1 MSTRPTESADSTAAS
16 DPLLEE
22 PTRPGTSAK
31 YLGGRPYYQYLV
43 SFIIASVFLYSCYA
57 AMAGILLPN
66 SVQTIEFRHFFAGTS
81 VQTINDVQALTD
93 LKQAVDAGTA
103 TATADQQHLLDLLA
117 QYDAA
122 RAKSISLMMS
132 IGSFFTLFAQP
143 IVGVLSDRWRSAFGR
158 RAFWIVAGAVGGAIF
173 MVGLRYSSTIAL
185 LTLFWTVGQVSLNF
199 MQAPL
204 STTVAD
210 RVPENKVGMISGLSG
225 VGMMAGFTGG
235 SVVAGILFNILGL
248 NTYFV
253 FALAVVVGALLFVTL
268 AKDRSSKDLK
278 VASFDWISFIKGYAI
293 PLRDHDFRWTWVARF
308 FMFFGYTAISNFVL
322 YILQIHIQPALSAS
336 EANTT
341 YAGLSSAALPGQL
354 IMMLVAGKLSDKVG
368 RRKPFVI
375 GSSAFIAA
383 IMLIPIFVPTLP
395 AFYAFFVLLAAS
407 YGMYM
412 AVDVALF
419 IDVLPD
425 KEAAGRDLGVANV
438 ASNIGQMLAPVAAGQ
453 VVALTAGYSSLF
465 IMSIIAVAISAVA
478 IVPVKKV
485 K

>member
-1 MSTRPTESADSTAAS
+1 MSTAAAP
-16 DPLLEE
+16 DPMLEE
-22 PTRPGTSAK
+22 PERPGTSAK
-31 YLGGRPYYQYLV
+31 YLGGRLFYQYIV
-43 SFIIASVFLYSCYA
+43 AFILASVFLYACYA

-66 SVQTIEFRHFFAGTS
+66 SVQTIEFQHYFANTG
-81 VQTINDVQALTD
+81 VQDVNAVQELTN

-103 TATADQQHLLDLLA
+103 TATAEQQHLLDLLG
-117 QYDAA
+117 QYEAA
-122 RAKSISLMMS
+122 RATSISLMMM

-143 IVGVLSDRWRSAFGR
+143 IVGVISDRWRSPFGR
-158 RAFWIVAGAVGGAIF
+158 RAFWIVAGAIGGAVF
-173 MVGLRYSSTIAL
+173 MVGLRYSSTVAL
-185 LTLFWTVGQVSLNF
+185 LTVFWTVGQVSLNF

-210 RVPENKVGMISGLSG
+210 RVPENRVGMVSGLSG

-235 SVVAGILFNILGL
+235 SVVAGLLFNRLGL
-248 NTYFV
+248 DTYFV
-253 FALAVVVGALLFVTL
+253 FALAVVIGALGFVTF
-268 AKDRSSKDLK
+268 AKDRSSKDLEVK
-278 VASFDWISFIKGYAI
+278 PFDWVGFFKGYAI
-293 PLRDHDFRWTWVARF
+293 PLRDHDFRWTWIARF

-322 YILQIHIQPALSAS
+322 YILQSHIQPALSAS
-336 EANTT
+336 EANETF
-341 YAGLSSAALPGQL
+341 AGLSSAALPGQL
-354 IMMLVAGKLSDKVG
+354 IMMLIAGRLSDLVG

-375 GSSAFIAA
+375 GASAFIAA
-383 IMLIPIFVPTLP
+383 IMFIPILVPALP
-395 AFYAFFVLLAAS
+395 AFYVFYILLAAS

-453 VVALTAGYSSLF
+453 IVALTAGYSALF
-465 IMSIIAVAISAVA
+465 IMSIVAVAVSAAA
-478 IVPVKKV
+478 IIPVRKV

>member
-1 MSTRPTESADSTAAS
+1 MSTAAAP
-16 DPLLEE
+16 DPMLEE
-22 PTRPGTSAK
+22 PERPGTSAK
-31 YLGGRPYYQYLV
+31 YLGGRLFYQYIV
-43 SFIIASVFLYSCYA
+43 AFILASVFLYACYA

-66 SVQTIEFRHFFAGTS
+66 SVQTIEFQHYFANTG
-81 VQTINDVQALTD
+81 VQDVNAVQELTN
-93 LKQAVDAGTA
+93 LKQAVDAGTT
-103 TATADQQHLLDLLA
+103 TATAEQQHLLDLLG
-117 QYDAA
+117 QYEAA
-122 RAKSISLMMS
+122 RATSISLMMM

-143 IVGVLSDRWRSAFGR
+143 IVGVISDRWRSPFGR
-158 RAFWIVAGAVGGAIF
+158 RAFWIVAGAIGGAVF
-173 MVGLRYSSTIAL
+173 MVGLRYSSTVAL
-185 LTLFWTVGQVSLNF
+185 LTVFWTVGQVSLNF

-210 RVPENKVGMISGLSG
+210 RVPENRVGMVSGLSG

-235 SVVAGILFNILGL
+235 SVVAGLLFNRLGL
-248 NTYFV
+248 DTYFV
-253 FALAVVVGALLFVTL
+253 FALAVVIGALGFVTF
-268 AKDRSSKDLK
+268 AKDRSSKDLEVK
-278 VASFDWISFIKGYAI
+278 PFDWVGFFKGYAI
-293 PLRDHDFRWTWVARF
+293 PLRDHDFRWTWIARF

-322 YILQIHIQPALSAS
+322 YILQSHIQPALSAS
-336 EANTT
+336 EANETF
-341 YAGLSSAALPGQL
+341 AGLSSAALPGQL
-354 IMMLVAGKLSDKVG
+354 IMMLIAGRLSDMVG

-383 IMLIPIFVPTLP
+383 ILLIPLLVPTLP
-395 AFYAFFVLLAAS
+395 AFYVFYILLAAS

-453 VVALTAGYSSLF
+453 IVALTAGYSALF
-465 IMSIIAVAISAVA
+465 IMSIVAVAVSAAA
-478 IVPVKKV
+478 IIPVRKV

>member
-1 MSTRPTESADSTAAS
+1 MSTTAAP
-16 DPLLEE
+16 DPMLEE
-22 PTRPGTSAK
+22 PERPGTSAK
-31 YLGGRPYYQYLV
+31 YLGGRLFYQYIV
-43 SFIIASVFLYSCYA
+43 AFILASVFLYACYA

-66 SVQTIEFRHFFAGTS
+66 SVQTIEFQHYFANTS
-81 VQTINDVQALTD
+81 VQDVNAVQELTN

-103 TATADQQHLLDLLA
+103 TATAEQQHLLDLLG
-117 QYDAA
+117 QYEAA
-122 RAKSISLMMS
+122 RATSISLMMM

-143 IVGVLSDRWRSAFGR
+143 IVGVISDRWRSPFGR
-158 RAFWIVAGAVGGAIF
+158 RAFWIVAGAIGGAVF
-173 MVGLRYSSTIAL
+173 MVGLRYSSTVAL
-185 LTLFWTVGQVSLNF
+185 LTVFWTVGQVSLNF

-210 RVPENKVGMISGLSG
+210 RVPENKVGMVSGLSG

-235 SVVAGILFNILGL
+235 SVVAGLLFNRLGL
-248 NTYFV
+248 DTYFV
-253 FALAVVVGALLFVTL
+253 FALAVVIGALGFVTF
-268 AKDRSSKDLK
+268 AKDRSSKDLEVK
-278 VASFDWISFIKGYAI
+278 PFDWVGFFKGYAI
-293 PLRDHDFRWTWVARF
+293 PLRDHDFRWTWIARF

-322 YILQIHIQPALSAS
+322 YILQSHIQPALSAS
-336 EANTT
+336 EANETF
-341 YAGLSSAALPGQL
+341 AGLSSAALPGQL
-354 IMMLVAGKLSDKVG
+354 IMMLIAGRLSDLVG

-375 GSSAFIAA
+375 GASAFIAA
-383 IMLIPIFVPTLP
+383 IMFIPILVPALP
-395 AFYAFFVLLAAS
+395 AFYVFYILLAAS

-453 VVALTAGYSSLF
+453 IVALTAGYSALF
-465 IMSIIAVAISAVA
+465 IMSIVAVAVSAAA
-478 IVPVKKV
+478 IIPVRKV

>member
-1 MSTRPTESADSTAAS
+1 M
-16 DPLLEE
+16 
-22 PTRPGTSAK
+22 
-31 YLGGRPYYQYLV
+31 
-43 SFIIASVFLYSCYA
+43 
-57 AMAGILLPN
+57 
-66 SVQTIEFRHFFAGTS
+66 
-81 VQTINDVQALTD
+81 
-93 LKQAVDAGTA
+93 
-103 TATADQQHLLDLLA
+103 
-117 QYDAA
+117 
-122 RAKSISLMMS
+122 
-132 IGSFFTLFAQP
+132 
-143 IVGVLSDRWRSAFGR
+143 
-158 RAFWIVAGAVGGAIF
+158 
-173 MVGLRYSSTIAL
+173 
-185 LTLFWTVGQVSLNF
+185 
-199 MQAPL
+199 
-204 STTVAD
+204 
-210 RVPENKVGMISGLSG
+210 
-225 VGMMAGFTGG
+225 
-235 SVVAGILFNILGL
+235 
-248 NTYFV
+248 
-253 FALAVVVGALLFVTL
+253 
-268 AKDRSSKDLK
+268 
-278 VASFDWISFIKGYAI
+278 
-293 PLRDHDFRWTWVARF
+293 RDHDFRWTWVARF

>member
-1 MSTRPTESADSTAAS
+1 MSTTAAP
-16 DPLLEE
+16 DPMLEE
-22 PTRPGTSAK
+22 PERPGTSAK
-31 YLGGRPYYQYLV
+31 YLGGRLFYQYIV
-43 SFIIASVFLYSCYA
+43 AFILASVFLYACYA

-66 SVQTIEFRHFFAGTS
+66 SVQTIEFQHYFANTG
-81 VQTINDVQALTD
+81 VQDVNAVQELTN

-103 TATADQQHLLDLLA
+103 TATAEQQHLLDLLG
-117 QYDAA
+117 QYEAA
-122 RAKSISLMMS
+122 RATSISLMMM

-143 IVGVLSDRWRSAFGR
+143 IVGVISDRWRSPFGR
-158 RAFWIVAGAVGGAIF
+158 RAFWIVAGAIGGAVF
-173 MVGLRYSSTIAL
+173 MVGLRYSSTVAL
-185 LTLFWTVGQVSLNF
+185 LTVFWTVGQVSLNF

-210 RVPENKVGMISGLSG
+210 RVPENRVGMVSGLSG

-235 SVVAGILFNILGL
+235 SVVAGLLFNRLGL
-248 NTYFV
+248 DTYFV
-253 FALAVVVGALLFVTL
+253 FALAVVIGALGFVTF
-268 AKDRSSKDLK
+268 AKDRSSKDLEVK
-278 VASFDWISFIKGYAI
+278 PFDWVGFFKGYAI
-293 PLRDHDFRWTWVARF
+293 PLRDHDFRWTWIARF

-322 YILQIHIQPALSAS
+322 YILQSHIQPALSAS
-336 EANTT
+336 EANF
-341 YAGLSSAALPGQL
+341 AGLPSAAPPGQL
-354 IMMLVAGKLSDKVG
+354 IMMLIAGRLSDMVG

-383 IMLIPIFVPTLP
+383 ILLIPLLVPTLP
-395 AFYAFFVLLAAS
+395 AFYVFYILLAAS

-453 VVALTAGYSSLF
+453 IVALTAGYSALF
-465 IMSIIAVAISAVA
+465 IMSIVAVAVSAAA
-478 IVPVKKV
+478 IIPVRKV

>member
-1 MSTRPTESADSTAAS
+1 MSIRPTESADSTAAS

-57 AMAGILLPN
+57 AMAGVLLPN

-81 VQTINDVQALTD
+81 VTTINDVQALTD
-93 LKQAVDAGTA
+93 LKQAIDAGTA
-103 TATADQQHLLDLLA
+103 TATADQQRLLDLLA

-122 RAKSISLMMS
+122 RARSISLMMS

-143 IVGVLSDRWRSAFGR
+143 IVGVISDRWRSAFGR
-158 RAFWIVAGAVGGAIF
+158 RAFWIVAGAIGGAVF

-185 LTLFWTVGQVSLNF
+185 LTVFWTVGQVSLNF

-210 RVPENKVGMISGLSG
+210 RVPENRVGMVSGLSG
-225 VGMMAGFTGG
+225 VGMMGGFTGG
-235 SVVAGILFNILGL
+235 SVVAGLLMNRLGL
-248 NTYFV
+248 DTYFV
-253 FALAVVVGALLFVTL
+253 FALAVVAGALLFVAL
-268 AKDRSSKDLK
+268 AKDRSSKNLE
-278 VASFDWISFIKGYAI
+278 VAPFDWIGFFKGYAI
-293 PLRDHDFRWTWVARF
+293 PMRDHDFRWTWIARF

-322 YILQIHIQPALSAS
+322 YILQSHIQPALSAS

-341 YAGLSSAALPGQL
+341 FAGLSSAALPGQL
-354 IMMLVAGKLSDKVG
+354 IMMLIAGRLSDKVG

-383 IMLIPIFVPTLP
+383 IMLIPILAPTLP
-395 AFYAFFVLLAAS
+395 AFYVFYILLAAS

-453 VVALTAGYSSLF
+453 IVALTAGYSALF
-465 IMSIIAVAISAVA
+465 IMSIVAVAVSAAA
-478 IVPVKKV
+478 IIPVRKV

>member
-1 MSTRPTESADSTAAS
+1 M
-16 DPLLEE
+16 L
-22 PTRPGTSAK
+22 
-31 YLGGRPYYQYLV
+31 
-43 SFIIASVFLYSCYA
+43 ASVFLYACYA

-66 SVQTIEFRHFFAGTS
+66 SVQTIEFQHYFANTG
-81 VQTINDVQALTD
+81 VQDVNAVQELTN

-103 TATADQQHLLDLLA
+103 TATAEQQHLLDLLG
-117 QYDAA
+117 QYEAA
-122 RAKSISLMMS
+122 RATSISLMMM

-143 IVGVLSDRWRSAFGR
+143 IVGVISDRWRSPFGR
-158 RAFWIVAGAVGGAIF
+158 RAFWIVAGAIGGAVF
-173 MVGLRYSSTIAL
+173 MVGLRYSSTVAL
-185 LTLFWTVGQVSLNF
+185 LTVFWTVGQVSLNF

-210 RVPENKVGMISGLSG
+210 RVPENRVGMVSGLSG

-235 SVVAGILFNILGL
+235 SVVAGLLFNRLGL
-248 NTYFV
+248 DTYFV
-253 FALAVVVGALLFVTL
+253 FALAVVIGALGFVTF
-268 AKDRSSKDLK
+268 AKDRSSKDLEVK
-278 VASFDWISFIKGYAI
+278 PFDWVGFFKGYAI
-293 PLRDHDFRWTWVARF
+293 PLRDHDFRWTWIARF

-322 YILQIHIQPALSAS
+322 YILQSHIQPALSAS
-336 EANTT
+336 EANETF
-341 YAGLSSAALPGQL
+341 AGLSSAALPGQL
-354 IMMLVAGKLSDKVG
+354 IMMLIAGRLSDMVG

-383 IMLIPIFVPTLP
+383 ILLIPLLVPTLP
-395 AFYAFFVLLAAS
+395 AFYVFYILLAAS

-453 VVALTAGYSSLF
+453 IVALTAGYSALF
-465 IMSIIAVAISAVA
+465 IMSIVAVAVSAAA
-478 IVPVKKV
+478 IIPVRKV

>member
-1 MSTRPTESADSTAAS
+1 MSTTATP
-16 DPLLEE
+16 DPMLEE
-22 PTRPGTSAK
+22 PERPGTSAK
-31 YLGGRPYYQYLV
+31 YLGGRLFYQYIV
-43 SFIIASVFLYSCYA
+43 AFILASVFLYACYA

-66 SVQTIEFRHFFAGTS
+66 SVQTIEFQHYFANTG
-81 VQTINDVQALTD
+81 VQDVNAVQELTN

-103 TATADQQHLLDLLA
+103 TATAEQQHLLDLLG
-117 QYDAA
+117 QYEAA
-122 RAKSISLMMS
+122 RATSISLMMM

-143 IVGVLSDRWRSAFGR
+143 IVGVISDRWRSPFGR
-158 RAFWIVAGAVGGAIF
+158 RAFWIVAGAIGGAVF
-173 MVGLRYSSTIAL
+173 MVGLRYSSTVAL
-185 LTLFWTVGQVSLNF
+185 LTVFWTVGQVSLNF

-210 RVPENKVGMISGLSG
+210 RVPENRVGMVSGLSG

-235 SVVAGILFNILGL
+235 SVVAGLLFNRLGL
-248 NTYFV
+248 DTYFV

-268 AKDRSSKDLK
+268 AKDRSSKDLEVK
-278 VASFDWISFIKGYAI
+278 PFDWVGFFKGYAI
-293 PLRDHDFRWTWVARF
+293 PLRDHDFRWTWIARF

-322 YILQIHIQPALSAS
+322 YILQSHIQPALSAS
-336 EANTT
+336 EANETF
-341 YAGLSSAALPGQL
+341 AGLSSAALPGQL
-354 IMMLVAGKLSDKVG
+354 IMMLIAGRLSDMVG

-383 IMLIPIFVPTLP
+383 ILLIPLLVPTLP
-395 AFYAFFVLLAAS
+395 AFYVFYILLAAS

-453 VVALTAGYSSLF
+453 IVALTAGYSALF
-465 IMSIIAVAISAVA
+465 IMSIVAVAVSAAA
-478 IVPVKKV
+478 IIPVRKV

>member
-1 MSTRPTESADSTAAS
+1 MSTPSTTAP

-22 PTRPGTSAK
+22 PSRPGTSAK
-31 YLGGRPYYQYLV
+31 YLGGRPYYQYLI

-57 AMAGILLPN
+57 AMAFILLPN
-66 SVQTIEFRHFFAGTS
+66 SVQTIEFQHYFTGTS
-81 VQTINDVQALTD
+81 VQDVNAVQELTN
-93 LKQAVDAGTA
+93 LKQSIEAGTT
-103 TATADQQHLLDLLA
+103 TATADQQILLDKLA
-117 QYDAA
+117 AYDAA
-122 RAKSISLMMS
+122 RAKSISYMMM
-132 IGSFFTLFAQP
+132 IGSLFTLFAQP
-143 IVGVLSDRWRSAFGR
+143 IVGVISDRWRSALGR
-158 RAFWIVAGAVGGAIF
+158 RAFWIVAGAIGGATF
-173 MVGLRYSSTIAL
+173 MVGLRYSSSIAL
-185 LTLFWTVGQVSLNF
+185 LTVFWTVGQVSLNF

-210 RVPENKVGMISGLSG
+210 RVPENRVGMVSGLSG
-225 VGMMAGFTGG
+225 VGMMGGFTGG
-235 SVVAGILFNILGL
+235 SVVAGLLMNRLGL
-248 NTYFV
+248 DTYFV
-253 FALAVVVGALLFVTL
+253 FALAVVAGALLFVAL
-268 AKDRSSKDLK
+268 AKDRSSKNLE
-278 VASFDWISFIKGYAI
+278 VAPFDWIGFFKGYAI
-293 PLRDHDFRWTWVARF
+293 PMRDHDFRWTWIARF

-322 YILQIHIQPALSAS
+322 YILQSHIQPALSAS

-341 YAGLSSAALPGQL
+341 FAGLSSAALPGQL
-354 IMMLVAGKLSDKVG
+354 LMMLIAGRLSDKVG

-383 IMLIPIFVPTLP
+383 ILLIPLLVPSLA
-395 AFYAFFVLLAAS
+395 AFYAFYILLAAS

-478 IVPVKKV
+478 IIPVKKV

>member
-1 MSTRPTESADSTAAS
+1 MSTTAAP
-16 DPLLEE
+16 DPMLEE
-22 PTRPGTSAK
+22 PERPGTSAK
-31 YLGGRPYYQYLV
+31 YLGGLPFYQYIVAFML
-43 SFIIASVFLYSCYA
+43 ASVFLYACYA

-66 SVQTIEFRHFFAGTS
+66 SVQTIEFQHYFASTS
-81 VQTINDVQALTD
+81 VQDVNAVQALTD
-93 LKQAVDAGTA
+93 LKQAVNAGTA
-103 TATADQQHLLDLLA
+103 TATAEQQHLLDLLA

-122 RAKSISLMMS
+122 RARSISLMMS

-143 IVGVLSDRWRSAFGR
+143 VVGVISDRWRSAFGR
-158 RAFWIVAGAVGGAIF
+158 RAFWIVAGAIGGAVF
-173 MVGLRYSSTIAL
+173 MVGLRYSSTVAL
-185 LTLFWTVGQVSLNF
+185 LTVFWTVGQVSLNF

-210 RVPENKVGMISGLSG
+210 RVPENRVGMVSGLSG

-235 SVVAGILFNILGL
+235 SVVAGLLFNRLGL
-248 NTYFV
+248 DTYFV
-253 FALAVVVGALLFVTL
+253 FALAVVIGALGFVTF
-268 AKDRSSKDLK
+268 AKDRSSKDLEVK
-278 VASFDWISFIKGYAI
+278 PFDWVGFFKGYAI
-293 PLRDHDFRWTWVARF
+293 PLRDHDFRWTWIARF

-322 YILQIHIQPALSAS
+322 YILQSHIQPALSAS
-336 EANTT
+336 EANETF
-341 YAGLSSAALPGQL
+341 AGLSSAALPGQL
-354 IMMLVAGKLSDKVG
+354 IMMLIAGRLSDMVG

-383 IMLIPIFVPTLP
+383 ILLIPLLVPTLP
-395 AFYAFFVLLAAS
+395 AFYVFYILLAAS

-453 VVALTAGYSSLF
+453 IVALTAGYSALF
-465 IMSIIAVAISAVA
+465 IMSIVAVAVSAAA
-478 IVPVKKV
+478 IIPVRKV

>member
-1 MSTRPTESADSTAAS
+1 M
-16 DPLLEE
+16 LEE
-22 PTRPGTSAK
+22 PERPGTSAK
-31 YLGGRPYYQYLV
+31 YLGGLPFYQYIVAFML
-43 SFIIASVFLYSCYA
+43 ASVFLYACYA

-66 SVQTIEFRHFFAGTS
+66 SVQTIEFQHYFANTS
-81 VQTINDVQALTD
+81 VQDVNAVQALTD

-103 TATADQQHLLDLLA
+103 TAEQQHLLDLLG
-117 QYDAA
+117 QYEAA
-122 RAKSISLMMS
+122 RATSISLMMM

-143 IVGVLSDRWRSAFGR
+143 IVGVISDRWRSPFGR
-158 RAFWIVAGAVGGAIF
+158 RAFWIVAGAIGGAVF

-185 LTLFWTVGQVSLNF
+185 LTVFWTVGQVSLNF

-210 RVPENKVGMISGLSG
+210 RVPENRVGMVSGLSG

-235 SVVAGILFNILGL
+235 SVVAGLLFNVLGL
-248 NTYFV
+248 DTYFV
-253 FALAVVVGALLFVTL
+253 FALAVVAGALLFVAL
-268 AKDRSSKDLK
+268 AKDRSSKDLEVK
-278 VASFDWISFIKGYAI
+278 PFDWVGFFKGYAI
-293 PLRDHDFRWTWVARF
+293 PLRDHDFRWTWIARF

-322 YILQIHIQPALSAS
+322 YILQSHIQPALSAS

-341 YAGLSSAALPGQL
+341 FAGLSSAALPGQL
-354 IMMLVAGKLSDKVG
+354 LMMLIAGRLSDKVG

-383 IMLIPIFVPTLP
+383 ILLIPLLVPSLA
-395 AFYAFFVLLAAS
+395 AFYAFYVLLAAS

>member
-1 MSTRPTESADSTAAS
+1 MSATAAP
-16 DPLLEE
+16 DPMLEE
-22 PTRPGTSAK
+22 PERPGTSAK
-31 YLGGRPYYQYLV
+31 YLGGRLFYQYIV
-43 SFIIASVFLYSCYA
+43 AFILASVFLYACYA

-66 SVQTIEFRHFFAGTS
+66 SVQTIEFQHYFANTS
-81 VQTINDVQALTD
+81 VQDVNAVQELTN

-103 TATADQQHLLDLLA
+103 TATAEQQPLLDLLA
-117 QYDAA
+117 QYEAA
-122 RAKSISLMMS
+122 RATSISLMMM

-143 IVGVLSDRWRSAFGR
+143 IVGVISDRWRSTFGR
-158 RAFWIVAGAVGGAIF
+158 RAFWIVAGAIGGAVF
-173 MVGLRYSSTIAL
+173 MVGLRYSSTVAL
-185 LTLFWTVGQVSLNF
+185 LTVFWTVGQVSLNF

-210 RVPENKVGMISGLSG
+210 RVPENRVGMVSGLSG

-235 SVVAGILFNILGL
+235 SVVAGLLFNRLGL
-248 NTYFV
+248 DTYFV
-253 FALAVVVGALLFVTL
+253 FALAVVIGALLFVTF
-268 AKDRSSKDLK
+268 AKDRSSKDLEVK
-278 VASFDWISFIKGYAI
+278 PFDWIGFFKGYAI
-293 PLRDHDFRWTWVARF
+293 PLRDHDFRWTWIARF

-322 YILQIHIQPALSAS
+322 YILQSHIQPALSAS
-336 EANTT
+336 EANETF
-341 YAGLSSAALPGQL
+341 AGLSSAALPGQL
-354 IMMLVAGKLSDKVG
+354 IMMLIAGRLSDLVG

-383 IMLIPIFVPTLP
+383 ILLIPLLVPTLP
-395 AFYAFFVLLAAS
+395 AFYVFYILLAAS

-453 VVALTAGYSSLF
+453 VVALTAGYSALF
-465 IMSIIAVAISAVA
+465 IMSIVAVAVSAVA
-478 IVPVKKV
+478 IIPVRKV

>member
-1 MSTRPTESADSTAAS
+1 MSTTAAP
-16 DPLLEE
+16 DPMLEE
-22 PTRPGTSAK
+22 PERPGTSAK
-31 YLGGRPYYQYLV
+31 YLGGRHFYQYIV
-43 SFIIASVFLYSCYA
+43 AFILAPVFLYACYA

-66 SVQTIEFRHFFAGTS
+66 SVQTIEFQHYFANTS
-81 VQTINDVQALTD
+81 VQDVNAVQELTN

-103 TATADQQHLLDLLA
+103 TATAEQQHLLDLLG
-117 QYDAA
+117 QYEAA
-122 RAKSISLMMS
+122 RATSISLMMM

-143 IVGVLSDRWRSAFGR
+143 IVGVISDRWRSPFGR
-158 RAFWIVAGAVGGAIF
+158 RAFWIVAGAIGGAVF
-173 MVGLRYSSTIAL
+173 MVGLRYSSTVAL
-185 LTLFWTVGQVSLNF
+185 LTVFWTVGQVSLNF

-210 RVPENKVGMISGLSG
+210 RVPENKVGMVSGLSG

-235 SVVAGILFNILGL
+235 SVVAGLLFNRLGL
-248 NTYFV
+248 DTYFV
-253 FALAVVVGALLFVTL
+253 FALAVVIGALGFVTF
-268 AKDRSSKDLK
+268 AKDRSSKDLEVK
-278 VASFDWISFIKGYAI
+278 PFDWIGFFKGYAL
-293 PLRDHDFRWTWVARF
+293 PLRDHDFRWTWIARF

-322 YILQIHIQPALSAS
+322 YILQSHIQPALSAS
-336 EANTT
+336 EANETF
-341 YAGLSSAALPGQL
+341 AGLSSAALPGQL
-354 IMMLVAGKLSDKVG
+354 IMMLIAGRLSDMVG

-383 IMLIPIFVPTLP
+383 ILLIPLLVPTLP
-395 AFYAFFVLLAAS
+395 AFYVFYILLAAS

-453 VVALTAGYSSLF
+453 VVALTAGYSALF
-465 IMSIIAVAISAVA
+465 IMSIVAVAVSAAA
-478 IVPVKKV
+478 IIPVRKV

>member
-1 MSTRPTESADSTAAS
+1 MSTTAAP
-16 DPLLEE
+16 DTMLEE
-22 PTRPGTSAK
+22 PERPGTSAK
-31 YLGGRPYYQYLV
+31 YLGGRLFYQYIV
-43 SFIIASVFLYSCYA
+43 AFILASVFLYACYA

-66 SVQTIEFRHFFAGTS
+66 SVQTIEFQHYFANTG
-81 VQTINDVQALTD
+81 VQDVNAVQELTN

-103 TATADQQHLLDLLA
+103 TATAEQQHLLDLLG
-117 QYDAA
+117 QYEAA
-122 RAKSISLMMS
+122 RATSISLMMM

-143 IVGVLSDRWRSAFGR
+143 IVGVISDRWRSPFGR
-158 RAFWIVAGAVGGAIF
+158 RAFWIVAGAIGGAVF
-173 MVGLRYSSTIAL
+173 MVGLRYSSTVAL
-185 LTLFWTVGQVSLNF
+185 LTVFWTVGQVSLNF

-210 RVPENKVGMISGLSG
+210 RVPENRVGMVSGLSG

-235 SVVAGILFNILGL
+235 SVVAGLLFNRLGL
-248 NTYFV
+248 DTYFV
-253 FALAVVVGALLFVTL
+253 FALAVVIGALGFVTF
-268 AKDRSSKDLK
+268 AKDRSSKDLEVK
-278 VASFDWISFIKGYAI
+278 PFDWVGFFKGYAI
-293 PLRDHDFRWTWVARF
+293 PLRDHDFRWTWIARF

-322 YILQIHIQPALSAS
+322 YILQSHIQPALSAS
-336 EANTT
+336 EANETF
-341 YAGLSSAALPGQL
+341 AGLSSAALPGQL
-354 IMMLVAGKLSDKVG
+354 IMMLIAGRLSDMVG

-383 IMLIPIFVPTLP
+383 ILLIPLLVPTLP
-395 AFYAFFVLLAAS
+395 AFYVFYILLAAS

-453 VVALTAGYSSLF
+453 IVALTAGYSALF
-465 IMSIIAVAISAVA
+465 IMSIVAVAVSAAA
-478 IVPVKKV
+478 IIPVRKV

>member
-1 MSTRPTESADSTAAS
+1 MSTTAAP
-16 DPLLEE
+16 DPMLEE
-22 PTRPGTSAK
+22 PERPGTSAK
-31 YLGGRPYYQYLV
+31 YLGGRLFYQYIV
-43 SFIIASVFLYSCYA
+43 AFILASVFLYACYA

-66 SVQTIEFRHFFAGTS
+66 SVQTIEFQHYFANTG
-81 VQTINDVQALTD
+81 VQDVNAVQELTN

-103 TATADQQHLLDLLA
+103 TATAEQQHLLDLLG
-117 QYDAA
+117 QYEAA
-122 RAKSISLMMS
+122 RATSISLMMM

-143 IVGVLSDRWRSAFGR
+143 IVGVISDRWRSPFGR
-158 RAFWIVAGAVGGAIF
+158 RAFWIVAGAIGGAVF
-173 MVGLRYSSTIAL
+173 MVGLRYSSTVAL
-185 LTLFWTVGQVSLNF
+185 LTVFWTVGQVSLNF

-210 RVPENKVGMISGLSG
+210 RVPENRVGMVSGLSG

-235 SVVAGILFNILGL
+235 SVVAGLLFNRLGL
-248 NTYFV
+248 DTYFV
-253 FALAVVVGALLFVTL
+253 FALAVVAGALLFVAL
-268 AKDRSSKDLK
+268 AKDRSSKDLEVK
-278 VASFDWISFIKGYAI
+278 PFDWVGFFKGYAI
-293 PLRDHDFRWTWVARF
+293 PLRDHDFRWTWIARF

-322 YILQIHIQPALSAS
+322 YILQSHIQPALSAS
-336 EANTT
+336 EANETF
-341 YAGLSSAALPGQL
+341 AGLSSAALPGQL
-354 IMMLVAGKLSDKVG
+354 IMMLIAGRLSDMVG

-383 IMLIPIFVPTLP
+383 ILLIPLLVPTLP
-395 AFYAFFVLLAAS
+395 AFYVFYILLAAS

-453 VVALTAGYSSLF
+453 IVALTAGYSALF
-465 IMSIIAVAISAVA
+465 IMSIVAVAVSAAA
-478 IVPVKKV
+478 IIPVRKV

>member
-1 MSTRPTESADSTAAS
+1 MSTPSTTAP

-22 PTRPGTSAK
+22 PSRPGTSAK
-31 YLGGRPYYQYLV
+31 YLGGRPYYQYLI

-57 AMAGILLPN
+57 AMAFILLPN
-66 SVQTIEFRHFFAGTS
+66 SVQTIEFQHYFTGTS
-81 VQTINDVQALTD
+81 VQDVNAVQELTN
-93 LKQAVDAGTA
+93 LKQSIEAGTT
-103 TATADQQHLLDLLA
+103 TATADQQILLDKLA
-117 QYDAA
+117 AYDAA
-122 RAKSISLMMS
+122 RAKSISYMMM
-132 IGSFFTLFAQP
+132 IGSLFTLFAQP
-143 IVGVLSDRWRSAFGR
+143 IVGVISDRWRSALGR
-158 RAFWIVAGAVGGAIF
+158 RAFWIVAGAIGGATF
-173 MVGLRYSSTIAL
+173 MVGLRYSSSIAL
-185 LTLFWTVGQVSLNF
+185 LTVFWTVGQVSLNF

-210 RVPENKVGMISGLSG
+210 RVPENRVGMVSGLSG
-225 VGMMAGFTGG
+225 VGMMGGFTGG
-235 SVVAGILFNILGL
+235 SVVAGLLMNRLGL

-268 AKDRSSKDLK
+268 AKDRSSKDLD
-278 VASFDWISFIKGYAI
+278 VAPFDWIGFFKGYAV
-293 PLRDHDFRWTWVARF
+293 PMRDHDFRWTWVARF
-308 FMFFGYTAISNFVL
+308 FMFFGYTAISNYVV
-322 YILQIHIQPALSAS
+322 YILQSHMQPALSAA

-354 IMMLVAGKLSDKVG
+354 LMMLVAGRLSDRVG

-383 IMLIPIFVPTLP
+383 ILLIPLLVPTLP
-395 AFYAFFVLLAAS
+395 AFYVFYILLAAS

-478 IVPVKKV
+478 IIPVKKV

>member
-1 MSTRPTESADSTAAS
+1 MSTTTAP
-16 DPLLEE
+16 DPMLEE
-22 PTRPGTSAK
+22 PERPGTSAK
-31 YLGGRPYYQYLV
+31 YLGGRLFYQYIV
-43 SFIIASVFLYSCYA
+43 AFILASVFLYACYA

-66 SVQTIEFRHFFAGTS
+66 SVQTIEFQHYFANTG
-81 VQTINDVQALTD
+81 VQDVNAVQELTN

-103 TATADQQHLLDLLA
+103 TATAEQQHLLDLLG
-117 QYDAA
+117 QYEAA
-122 RAKSISLMMS
+122 RATSISLMMM

-143 IVGVLSDRWRSAFGR
+143 IVGVISDRWRSAFGR
-158 RAFWIVAGAVGGAIF
+158 RAFWIVAGAIGGAVF

-185 LTLFWTVGQVSLNF
+185 LTVFWTVGQVSLNF

-210 RVPENKVGMISGLSG
+210 RVPENRVGMVSGLSG
-225 VGMMAGFTGG
+225 VGMMGGFTGG
-235 SVVAGILFNILGL
+235 SVVAGLLMNRLGL
-248 NTYFV
+248 DTYFV
-253 FALAVVVGALLFVTL
+253 FALAVVAGALLFVAL
-268 AKDRSSKDLK
+268 AKDRSSKNLE
-278 VASFDWISFIKGYAI
+278 VAPFDWIGFFKGYAI
-293 PLRDHDFRWTWVARF
+293 PMRDHDFRWTWIARF

-322 YILQIHIQPALSAS
+322 YILQSHIQPALSAS

-341 YAGLSSAALPGQL
+341 FAGLSSAALPGQL
-354 IMMLVAGKLSDKVG
+354 IMMLIAGRLSDKVG

-383 IMLIPIFVPTLP
+383 IMLIPILAPTLP
-395 AFYAFFVLLAAS
+395 AFYVFFILLAAS

-478 IVPVKKV
+478 IIPVKKV
-485 K
+485 R